1 MGKER
6 KKKALPTKQG
16 FFDKYLFA
24 IIEDWELAKV
34 YFDRFGIEY
43 IKKTQEETLSQLVD
57 YLSAYGGHEVRHK
70 LINCIEIQPNDCV
83 LDIGPEMG
91 MECFLLAEVY
101 NKVLVAEPDAVT
113 PHLLKVIAEHYY
125 TEDGRRASDVLDI
138 QRAGIIPPNSTWSRT
153 EQDAKPSGLVGF
165 DARGAPDIQEVFGLA
180 FADRIVCHHMGTLMP
195 AKPQLIV
202 LLSALSSYCNKKG
215 VITYCEEAS
224 ELEGIILEY
233 AEHKG
238 YHVPKYKYYRYKGLN
253 HWLKFPTTKIRTYMT
268 ELLPDFT
275 VTLKRFTKEHILTI
289 ARHV

>member
-1 MGKER
+1 M
-6 KKKALPTKQG
+6 ALPTKRG
-16 FFDKYLFA
+16 FFDKFLSA
-24 IIEDWELAKV
+24 IVENGELARA
-34 YFDRFGIEY
+34 YFERFGIAYFE
-43 IKKTQEETLSQLVD
+43 KTPEEIGWQLVD
-57 YLSAYGGHEVRHK
+57 KLSNYGGYEVHRR
-70 LINCIEIQPNDCV
+70 LIECVEIQPGDCV
-83 LDIGPEMG
+83 LDIGPETG
-91 MECFLLAEVY
+91 TECFLLAEVY
-101 NKVLVAEPDAVT
+101 NKVLVAEPDAIT
-113 PHLLKVIAEHYY
+113 PHLLRGIAEYYY
-125 TEDGRRASDVLDI
+125 TDDGRKASDVLDI

-153 EQDAKPSGLVGF
+153 EKDAKPSGLVGF

-224 ELEGIILEY
+224 ELDGIILEY

-253 HWLKFPTTKIRTYMT
+253 HWLKFPTTKIKTYMT